1 MLGQTTYWMYRL
13 PYYPC
18 NRWLSNSWTVP
29 SFLSSGGVLLACAV
43 PRHGRLIIYDNDR
56 WYVIRR
62 FRSGSHRTLAISL
75 VPANETRGS
84 VQLSWPAQLC
94 LVHIYRHPWGC
105 GWSAKTERCDPS
117 ESDQSRAHIGASV
130 DNLTSSDAS
139 DRPVI
144 RSSTVAWHC
153 VDQKQAVDL
162 GCVCMPV
169 TISDSP
175 GNPVPLFMGPHPSDL
190 WAAKPSSKI
199 CTTDGWRF
207 GWDTDD

>member
-56 WYVIRR
+56 WYVIRS

-84 VQLSWPAQLC
+84 VQLSWPARLC
-94 LVHIYRHPWGC
+94 LVPIYRHPWGC
-105 GWSAKTERCDPS
+105 GWSAKTWRSVWLCPMLLNRTLWPEWKWSVPCPHRRLGWQLDILRCLG
-117 ESDQSRAHIGASV
+117 Q
-130 DNLTSSDAS
+130 AS
-139 DRPVI
+139 DKIQHGRVALCRPKAG
-144 RSSTVAWHC
+144 RE
-153 VDQKQAVDL
+153 
-162 GCVCMPV
+162 P
-169 TISDSP
+169 
-175 GNPVPLFMGPHPSDL
+175 
-190 WAAKPSSKI
+190 
-199 CTTDGWRF
+199 
-207 GWDTDD
+207 

>member
-56 WYVIRR
+56 WYVIRS

-84 VQLSWPAQLC
+84 VQLSWPCAQLSSSLGLWLKRQDRTLWPEWKWSVPCPHRRLGWQLDILRC
-94 LVHIYRHPWGC
+94 LG
-105 GWSAKTERCDPS
+105 
-117 ESDQSRAHIGASV
+117 Q
-130 DNLTSSDAS
+130 AS
-139 DRPVI
+139 DKIQHGRVALCRPKAG
-144 RSSTVAWHC
+144 RGPW
-153 VDQKQAVDL
+153 
-162 GCVCMPV
+162 VC
-169 TISDSP
+169 
-175 GNPVPLFMGPHPSDL
+175 LHARHYF
-190 WAAKPSSKI
+190 
-199 CTTDGWRF
+199 R
-207 GWDTDD
+207 